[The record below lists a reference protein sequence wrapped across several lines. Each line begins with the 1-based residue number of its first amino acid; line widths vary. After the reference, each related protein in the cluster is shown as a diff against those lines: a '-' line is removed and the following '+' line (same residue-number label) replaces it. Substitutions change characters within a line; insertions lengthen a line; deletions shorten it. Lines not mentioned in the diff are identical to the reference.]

1 MRKKAFLV
9 LLILFITFKIFG
21 DGSKRK
27 DSLHNRKNLI
37 NSVTVEKDKVFYLNK
52 TLTVNEFE
60 EVKRKEISDFKAD
73 LKSLYKLDFKVRYT
87 KYYNIAYMCTENE
100 MNVIEEKLKIFYNDT
115 YSRYFLYEPRFTL
128 RIIFFKNKN
137 QFIKQ
142 MGYNTYGVYFPES
155 PQGVTNTE
163 RTLYTYYNSGP
174 GTLWHEMVHS
184 FIDLN
189 TENDVQQWFNE
200 GFASFYE
207 MGATQNGKFIEG
219 YTNWRLPELQ
229 DIIRKKKL
237 TPLKKFLL
245 ADEMQEDYGYSA
257 ARFLFCYLW
266 VENKIIPFVKSYVY
280 ELSPNYQGK
289 ELGLKAIQKIE
300 ELTGKSIEQVEAEYI
315 ALALKSKNTEKL
327 NQKKMRS
334 Q

>member
-1 MRKKAFLV
+1 MRKKI
-9 LLILFITFKIFG
+9 ILFVVALIVTTASPG
-21 DGSKRK
+21 DESKRK
-27 DSLHNRKNLI
+27 DSLKNRKNILSEI
-37 NSVTVEKDKVFYLNK
+37 KIEKDKIFYLNQSISK
-52 TLTVNEFE
+52 GEYE
-60 EVKRKEISDFKAD
+60 QIKKKEMSDFKAD
-73 LKSLYKLDFKVRYT
+73 LKSLYKLEFKVRYT
-87 KYYNIAYMCTENE
+87 KYYNIAYMCTEKE
-100 MNVIEEKLKIFYNDT
+100 MDVVEDKLKIFYNDT
-115 YSRYFLYEPRFTL
+115 YSRYFIYEPRFTL
-128 RIIFFKNKN
+128 RIIFFKNKS

-142 MGYNTYGVYFPES
+142 MGYTTYGVYYPES
-155 PQGVTNTE
+155 PDYYTNTE

-189 TENDVQQWFNE
+189 TDNDVQQWFNE

-207 MGATQNGKFIEG
+207 MGSTQNGKFIEG

-229 DIIRKKKL
+229 DVIHKKQL

-245 ADEMQEDYGYSA
+245 NDEMREDYGYSA

-289 ELGLKAIQKIE
+289 ELGQKAIQKIE
-300 ELTGKSIEQVEAEYI
+300 ELTGKSIDQIETEYI
-315 ALALKSKNTEKL
+315 ALALKSKNTQKL
-327 NQKKMRS
+327 NQKK
-334 Q
+334 

>member
-1 MRKKAFLV
+1 MRKEIFLLV
-9 LLILFITFKIFG
+9 VALIVTTASLG
-21 DGSKRK
+21 GESKRK
-27 DSLHNRKNLI
+27 DSLKNRKNLLSEI
-37 NSVTVEKDKVFYLNK
+37 RVEKNKTFYLNQSISATEYEQIK
-52 TLTVNEFE
+52 
-60 EVKRKEISDFKAD
+60 KKETSDFKAD
-73 LKSLYKLDFKVRYT
+73 LKSLYKLEFKVRYT
-87 KYYNIAYMCTENE
+87 KYYNIAYMCTEKE
-100 MNVIEEKLKIFYNDT
+100 MDVIEEKLKIFYNDT
-115 YSRYFLYEPRFTL
+115 YSRYFIYEPRFTL
-128 RIIFFKNKN
+128 RIIFFKNKS

-142 MGYNTYGVYFPES
+142 MGYTTYGVYYPES
-155 PQGVTNTE
+155 PDYYTNTE

-189 TENDVQQWFNE
+189 TDSDVQQWFNE

-207 MGATQNGKFIEG
+207 MGSTQNGKFIEG

-229 DIIRKKKL
+229 DVIHKKQL

-245 ADEMQEDYGYSA
+245 SDEMREDYGYSA

-289 ELGLKAIQKIE
+289 ELGQKAIQKIE
-300 ELTGKSIEQVEAEYI
+300 ELTGKSIDQIEVEYI
-315 ALALKSKNTEKL
+315 ALALKSKNTQKL
-327 NQKKMRS
+327 NQKK
-334 Q
+334 